1 MAHRQRISLF
11 YLWTYDLIWY
21 GCNILVNLF
30 YYKQLRKRFLPL
42 VEISLLM
49 LGGMILQH
57 VFRVQLFVGFTAALS
72 ITVLHLTL
80 HSPSAYLDFNTEVFN
95 ASYFD
100 YWITEQFQKK
110 SDAAVTMIEFSRLE
124 QLCNIYPIKISR
136 KLVVDIAEK
145 LWQITPHHRVFRL
158 SFNRFVLCTCSD
170 VEKSYMQAQLKQ
182 LSSEYCLTTSDISC
196 PALVYDAGKL
206 KNLPDAKSLYGFM
219 DFLLQHTE
227 QSEESQFHKCT
238 EETYQQFFYEQEVE
252 QFLGEA
258 VQKDLFEI
266 WFQPIY
272 SVSEQRFSTL
282 EALSRL
288 KHPKHGWISPELFI
302 NRIACKNNMI
312 YQITPLQ
319 LKKICR
325 FLKQNQD
332 LRQQIK
338 TVKVNLTPNELL
350 KPDYC
355 EQLISI
361 IRAEGIPTSCFQFEI
376 TETSATRYTK
386 ETKQCLK
393 KLAAAGIGLCL
404 DDFGSGYANLN
415 SILRLPFSVIKMD
428 RSLLFRLCED
438 ETARTFYHNMITTLK
453 AMGYQIVAEGIETK
467 EEADYIQAWNVDLIQ
482 GYYYSPPLSEQK
494 LLTLF
499 SSKEETPCESH

>member
-1 MAHRQRISLF
+1 MLF
-11 YLWTYDLIWY
+11 
-21 GCNILVNLF
+21 
-30 YYKQLRKRFLPL
+30 R
-42 VEISLLM
+42 S
-49 LGGMILQH
+49 
-57 VFRVQLFVGFTAALS
+57 
-72 ITVLHLTL
+72 
-80 HSPSAYLDFNTEVFN
+80 
-95 ASYFD
+95 
-100 YWITEQFQKK
+100 
-110 SDAAVTMIEFSRLE
+110 
-124 QLCNIYPIKISR
+124 
-136 KLVVDIAEK
+136 
-145 LWQITPHHRVFRL
+145 
-158 SFNRFVLCTCSD
+158 
-170 VEKSYMQAQLKQ
+170 
-182 LSSEYCLTTSDISC
+182 
-196 PALVYDAGKL
+196 
-206 KNLPDAKSLYGFM
+206 
-219 DFLLQHTE
+219 TE

-453 AMGYQIVAEGIETK
+453 AMGYQIVAEGIE
-467 EEADYIQAWNVDLIQ
+467 
-482 GYYYSPPLSEQK
+482 QK
-494 LLTLF
+494 KKQTIYRR
-499 SSKEETPCESH
+499 EIGRAHV

>member
-1 MAHRQRISLF
+1 
-11 YLWTYDLIWY
+11 
-21 GCNILVNLF
+21 
-30 YYKQLRKRFLPL
+30 
-42 VEISLLM
+42 
-49 LGGMILQH
+49 
-57 VFRVQLFVGFTAALS
+57 
-72 ITVLHLTL
+72 
-80 HSPSAYLDFNTEVFN
+80 
-95 ASYFD
+95 
-100 YWITEQFQKK
+100 
-110 SDAAVTMIEFSRLE
+110 
-124 QLCNIYPIKISR
+124 
-136 KLVVDIAEK
+136 
-145 LWQITPHHRVFRL
+145 
-158 SFNRFVLCTCSD
+158 
-170 VEKSYMQAQLKQ
+170 
-182 LSSEYCLTTSDISC
+182 
-196 PALVYDAGKL
+196 
-206 KNLPDAKSLYGFM
+206 
-219 DFLLQHTE
+219 
-227 QSEESQFHKCT
+227 
-238 EETYQQFFYEQEVE
+238 
-252 QFLGEA
+252 
-258 VQKDLFEI
+258 
-266 WFQPIY
+266 
-272 SVSEQRFSTL
+272 
-282 EALSRL
+282 
-288 KHPKHGWISPELFI
+288 
-302 NRIACKNNMI
+302 MI

-428 RSLLFRLCED
+428 RSLFRLCED